1 MSRASSSLSSA
12 TMTTTQTKS
21 KTTLVLV
28 PQKRG
33 RRRRRLVGVV
43 ENKNRIAFTKLELLE
58 NGRTVLVRLRQSDE
72 RFEHLRQVLK
82 KTNTGDEYK
91 ATILN
96 ERLATGRILSYD
108 DSDDDERSVLIE
120 ILSTKEDEAKEEE
133 KSVTVSLL
141 LAMPRPKVLRR
152 LLSVFAQFGV
162 ENVHI
167 FSAEKTERCY
177 FQSEVLTE
185 DVLVREFTR
194 GVEQNALDFK
204 FPNASK
210 CRNLNA
216 VLEALLSSGDEGGR
230 AGREKN
236 IAKRVNGKKG
246 ANFEWLLRSTRDEE
260 EGEGGE
266 ERRRINLLAH
276 PSSASVSVTE
286 ALRNAAA
293 HEKSAISTNRVEIL
307 LAVGPEGGWS
317 EEEVRTFETF
327 DFVNVGLGN
336 RVFTTDVATIALLSS
351 INEYVEYSL

>member
-1 MSRASSSLSSA
+1 MGVVISA
-12 TMTTTQTKS
+12 ILGDDDDDTNEIENDLGFGPT
-21 KTTLVLV
+21 
-28 PQKRG
+28 KRG
-33 RRRRRLVGVV
+33 RRRRRPFVLV

-58 NGRTVLVRLRQSDE
+58 NESSTVLVRLRQSDE

-82 KTNTGDEYK
+82 KTNKGDEFK

-108 DSDDDERSVLIE
+108 SDVNDERSVLIE
-120 ILSTKEDEAKEEE
+120 ILSTKEEAKEE
-133 KSVTVSLL
+133 KMVTVSLL

-162 ENVHI
+162 ENVHM

-216 VLEALLSSGDEGGR
+216 VLEALLSSGDEEGK
-230 AGREKN
+230 AGREEN

-276 PSSASVSVTE
+276 PSNTSVSVTE
-286 ALRNAAA
+286 ALAVA

-327 DFVNVGLGN
+327 DFANVGLGN

-351 INEYVEYSL
+351 INEYVEYNDR

>member
-1 MSRASSSLSSA
+1 MRASSSLLFSA
-12 TMTTTQTKS
+12 TTTTKTKS
-21 KTTLVLV
+21 KTTSVLV

-33 RRRRRLVGVV
+33 RRRRRPFVHV

-58 NGRTVLVRLRQSDE
+58 NESSTVLVRLRQSDA

-82 KTNTGDEYK
+82 KANKGDEFK

-108 DSDDDERSVLIE
+108 DDERSVLIE
-120 ILSTKEDEAKEEE
+120 ILSTKEEEE
-133 KSVTVSLL
+133 KEEKMVTVSLL

-162 ENVHI
+162 ENVHM

-216 VLEALLSSGDEGGR
+216 VLEALLSSGDEEGR
-230 AGREKN
+230 KGREEN

-246 ANFEWLLRSTRDEE
+246 ANFEWLLRSMRDEE

-286 ALRNAAA
+286 ALAQ
-293 HEKSAISTNRVEIL
+293 EKSAISTNRVEIL

>member
-1 MSRASSSLSSA
+1 MRASFSSSSLP
-12 TMTTTQTKS
+12 TTTTKTKS
-21 KTTLVLV
+21 KTTSVLV

-33 RRRRRLVGVV
+33 RRRRRPFVHV

-58 NGRTVLVRLRQSDE
+58 NESSTVLVRLRQSDE

-82 KTNTGDEYK
+82 KTNKGDEFK

-108 DSDDDERSVLIE
+108 EDERSVLIE
-120 ILSTKEDEAKEEE
+120 ILSTKEEEAKEE
-133 KSVTVSLL
+133 KMVTVSLI

-162 ENVHI
+162 ENVHM

-216 VLEALLSSGDEGGR
+216 VLEALLSSGDEEGR
-230 AGREKN
+230 AEREEN

-246 ANFEWLLRSTRDEE
+246 ANFEWLLRSMRDEE

-286 ALRNAAA
+286 ALAQ
-293 HEKSAISTNRVEIL
+293 EKSAISTNRVEIL

>member
-1 MSRASSSLSSA
+1 MWASSSLLFSA
-12 TMTTTQTKS
+12 TTTTTQTKS
-21 KTTLVLV
+21 KTTSVLV

-33 RRRRRLVGVV
+33 RRRRRPFVLV

-58 NGRTVLVRLRQSDE
+58 NESSTVLVRLRQSDE

-82 KTNTGDEYK
+82 KTNKGDEFK

-108 DSDDDERSVLIE
+108 DDERSVLIE
-120 ILSTKEDEAKEEE
+120 ILSTKEEEE
-133 KSVTVSLL
+133 KEEKMVTVSLL

-162 ENVHI
+162 RNVFI

-177 FQSEVLTE
+177 FQSEVLKE

-216 VLEALLSSGDEGGR
+216 VLEALLSSGDEEGK
-230 AGREKN
+230 AGREEN

-246 ANFEWLLRSTRDEE
+246 ANFEWLLRSMRDEE

-286 ALRNAAA
+286 ALAQ
-293 HEKSAISTNRVEIL
+293 EKSAISTNRVEIL

>member
-1 MSRASSSLSSA
+1 MRASSSLLSSA
-12 TMTTTQTKS
+12 TTTTTQTKS
-21 KTTLVLV
+21 KTTSVLV

-33 RRRRRLVGVV
+33 RRRRRPFVLV
-43 ENKNRIAFTKLELLE
+43 ENKNRIAFTKLELSE
-58 NGRTVLVRLRQSDE
+58 NESSTVLVRLRQSDE

-82 KTNTGDEYK
+82 KTNKGDEFK

-108 DSDDDERSVLIE
+108 DDERSVLIE
-120 ILSTKEDEAKEEE
+120 ILSTKEEEE
-133 KSVTVSLL
+133 KEEKMVTVSLI

-162 ENVHI
+162 ENVHML
-167 FSAEKTERCY
+167 SAEKTERCY

-185 DVLVREFTR
+185 EVLVREFTR

-216 VLEALLSSGDEGGR
+216 VLEALLSSGDEEGM
-230 AGREKN
+230 AGREEN

-276 PSSASVSVTE
+276 PSNTSVSVTE
-286 ALRNAAA
+286 ALAVA

-327 DFVNVGLGN
+327 DFANVGLGN

-351 INEYVEYSL
+351 INEYVEYNDR

>member
-1 MSRASSSLSSA
+1 MRASSSSSSLL
-12 TMTTTQTKS
+12 TTTTKTKS
-21 KTTLVLV
+21 KTTSILV

-33 RRRRRLVGVV
+33 RRRRRPFVHV

-58 NGRTVLVRLRQSDE
+58 NESSTVLVRLRQSDE

-82 KTNTGDEYK
+82 KTNKGDEFK

-108 DSDDDERSVLIE
+108 DDERSVLIE
-120 ILSTKEDEAKEEE
+120 ILSTKEEEE
-133 KSVTVSLL
+133 KEEKMVTVSLL

-162 ENVHI
+162 RNVFI

-216 VLEALLSSGDEGGR
+216 VLEALLSSGDEEGR
-230 AGREKN
+230 AEREEN

-246 ANFEWLLRSTRDEE
+246 ANFEWLLRSTRDGEK
-260 EGEGGE
+260 GEGGE

-286 ALRNAAA
+286 ALAQ
-293 HEKSAISTNRVEIL
+293 EKSAISTNRVEIL

>member
-12 TMTTTQTKS
+12 TMTTTQRKS
-21 KTTLVLV
+21 QTSSVLV
-28 PQKRG
+28 PQKR
-33 RRRRRLVGVV
+33 RRRRRRPFVLV

-58 NGRTVLVRLRQSDE
+58 NESSTVLVRLRQSDE

-82 KTNTGDEYK
+82 KTNKGDEFK

-108 DSDDDERSVLIE
+108 DDERSVLIE
-120 ILSTKEDEAKEEE
+120 ILSTKEEEE
-133 KSVTVSLL
+133 KEEKMVTVSLI

-162 ENVHI
+162 ENVHML
-167 FSAEKTERCY
+167 SAEKTERCY

-216 VLEALLSSGDEGGR
+216 VLEALLSSGDEEGM
-230 AGREKN
+230 AGREEN

-246 ANFEWLLRSTRDEE
+246 ANFEWLLRSMRDEE

-286 ALRNAAA
+286 ALAQ
-293 HEKSAISTNRVEIL
+293 EKSAISTNRVEIL

-317 EEEVRTFETF
+317 EEEVRAFETF

>member
-1 MSRASSSLSSA
+1 MWASSSLLFSA
-12 TMTTTQTKS
+12 TTTTTQTKT
-21 KTTLVLV
+21 KTTSVLV

-33 RRRRRLVGVV
+33 RRRRRPFVLV
-43 ENKNRIAFTKLELLE
+43 ENKNRIAFTKLELSE
-58 NGRTVLVRLRQSDE
+58 NESSTVLVRLRQSDA

-82 KTNTGDEYK
+82 KTNKGDEFK

-108 DSDDDERSVLIE
+108 DDERSVLIE
-120 ILSTKEDEAKEEE
+120 ILSTKEEEE
-133 KSVTVSLL
+133 KEEKMVTVSLI

-162 ENVHI
+162 ENVHM

-216 VLEALLSSGDEGGR
+216 VLEALLSSGDEEGR
-230 AGREKN
+230 KGREEN

-246 ANFEWLLRSTRDEE
+246 ANFEWLLRSMRDEE

-286 ALRNAAA
+286 ALAQ
-293 HEKSAISTNRVEIL
+293 EKSAISTNRVEIL

>member
-1 MSRASSSLSSA
+1 MRASSSLLSSA
-12 TMTTTQTKS
+12 TTTTTQTKS
-21 KTTLVLV
+21 KTTSVLV

-33 RRRRRLVGVV
+33 RRRRRPFVLV
-43 ENKNRIAFTKLELLE
+43 ENKNRIAFTKLELSE
-58 NGRTVLVRLRQSDE
+58 NESSTVLVRLRQSDE

-82 KTNTGDEYK
+82 KTNKGDEFK

-108 DSDDDERSVLIE
+108 DDERSVLIE
-120 ILSTKEDEAKEEE
+120 ILSTKEEEE
-133 KSVTVSLL
+133 KEEKMVTVSLI

-162 ENVHI
+162 ENVHML
-167 FSAEKTERCY
+167 SAEKTERCY

-185 DVLVREFTR
+185 EVLVREFTR

-216 VLEALLSSGDEGGR
+216 VLEALLSSGDEEGM
-230 AGREKN
+230 AGREEN

-246 ANFEWLLRSTRDEE
+246 ANFEWLLRSMRDEE

-286 ALRNAAA
+286 ALAQ
-293 HEKSAISTNRVEIL
+293 EKSAISTNRVEIL

-317 EEEVRTFETF
+317 EEEVRAFETF

>member
-1 MSRASSSLSSA
+1 MWALSSLLFSA
-12 TMTTTQTKS
+12 TTTTTQTKS
-21 KTTLVLV
+21 KTTSVLV

-33 RRRRRLVGVV
+33 RRRRRRPFVLV

-58 NGRTVLVRLRQSDE
+58 NESSTVLVRLRQSDA

-82 KTNTGDEYK
+82 KANKGDEFK

-108 DSDDDERSVLIE
+108 DDERSVLIE
-120 ILSTKEDEAKEEE
+120 ILSTKEEEE
-133 KSVTVSLL
+133 KEEKMVTVSLL

-162 ENVHI
+162 ENVHM

-216 VLEALLSSGDEGGR
+216 VLEALLSSGDEEGR
-230 AGREKN
+230 AEREEN

-246 ANFEWLLRSTRDEE
+246 ANFEWLLRSMRDEE

-286 ALRNAAA
+286 ALAQ
-293 HEKSAISTNRVEIL
+293 EKSAISTNRVEIL

>member
-1 MSRASSSLSSA
+1 MWASSSLLFSA
-12 TMTTTQTKS
+12 TTTTTQTKS
-21 KTTLVLV
+21 KTTSVLV

-33 RRRRRLVGVV
+33 RRRRRPFVLV
-43 ENKNRIAFTKLELLE
+43 ENKNRIAFTKLELSE
-58 NGRTVLVRLRQSDE
+58 NESSTVVVRLRQSDE

-82 KTNTGDEYK
+82 KTNKGDEFK

-108 DSDDDERSVLIE
+108 DDERSVLIE
-120 ILSTKEDEAKEEE
+120 ILSTKEEEAKEE
-133 KSVTVSLL
+133 KMVTVSLL

-162 ENVHI
+162 RNVFI

-216 VLEALLSSGDEGGR
+216 VLEALLSSGDEEGK
-230 AGREKN
+230 AGREEN

-246 ANFEWLLRSTRDEE
+246 ANFEWLLRSMRDEE

-286 ALRNAAA
+286 ALAQ
-293 HEKSAISTNRVEIL
+293 EKSAISTNRVEIL

>member
-1 MSRASSSLSSA
+1 
-12 TMTTTQTKS
+12 MTTTQTKS

-82 KTNTGDEYK
+82 KTNKGDEFK

-96 ERLATGRILSYD
+96 ERLATGRILSH
-108 DSDDDERSVLIE
+108 DSDVNDERSVLIE
-120 ILSTKEDEAKEEE
+120 ILSTKEEAKEE
-133 KSVTVSLL
+133 KMVTVSLL

-216 VLEALLSSGDEGGR
+216 VLEALLSSGDEEGK
-230 AGREKN
+230 AGREEN

>member
-1 MSRASSSLSSA
+1 MWSSSSSSSLP
-12 TMTTTQTKS
+12 TTTTQTKS
-21 KTTLVLV
+21 KTTSVLV

-33 RRRRRLVGVV
+33 RRRRRPFVHVV
-43 ENKNRIAFTKLELLE
+43 ENKNRIAFTKLELSE
-58 NGRTVLVRLRQSDE
+58 NESSTVVVRLRQSDE

-82 KTNTGDEYK
+82 KTNKGDEFK

-108 DSDDDERSVLIE
+108 DDERSVLIE
-120 ILSTKEDEAKEEE
+120 ILSTKEEEAKEE
-133 KSVTVSLL
+133 KMVTVSLI

-162 ENVHI
+162 RNVFI

-216 VLEALLSSGDEGGR
+216 VLEALLSSGDEEGR
-230 AGREKN
+230 KGREEN

-246 ANFEWLLRSTRDEE
+246 ANFEWLLRSMRDEE

-286 ALRNAAA
+286 ALAQ
-293 HEKSAISTNRVEIL
+293 EKSAISTNRVEIL

>member
-1 MSRASSSLSSA
+1 MRASSSLLSSA
-12 TMTTTQTKS
+12 TTTTTQTKS
-21 KTTLVLV
+21 KTTSVLV

-33 RRRRRLVGVV
+33 RRRRRPFVLV
-43 ENKNRIAFTKLELLE
+43 ENKNRIAFTKLELSE
-58 NGRTVLVRLRQSDE
+58 NESSTVLVRLRQSDE

-82 KTNTGDEYK
+82 KTNKGDEFK

-108 DSDDDERSVLIE
+108 DDERSVLIE
-120 ILSTKEDEAKEEE
+120 ILSTKEEEE
-133 KSVTVSLL
+133 KEEKMVTVSLI

-162 ENVHI
+162 ENVHM

-216 VLEALLSSGDEGGR
+216 VLEALLSSGDEEGM
-230 AGREKN
+230 AGREEN

-246 ANFEWLLRSTRDEE
+246 ANFEWLLRSTRDGEK
-260 EGEGGE
+260 GEGGE

-286 ALRNAAA
+286 ALAQ
-293 HEKSAISTNRVEIL
+293 EKSAISTNRVEIL

>member
-1 MSRASSSLSSA
+1 MRASSSLLSSA
-12 TMTTTQTKS
+12 TTTTTQTKS
-21 KTTLVLV
+21 KTTSVLV

-33 RRRRRLVGVV
+33 RRRRRPFVLV

-58 NGRTVLVRLRQSDE
+58 NESSTVLVRLRQSDE

-82 KTNTGDEYK
+82 KTNKGDEFK

-108 DSDDDERSVLIE
+108 DDERSVLIE
-120 ILSTKEDEAKEEE
+120 ILSTKEEEAKEE
-133 KSVTVSLL
+133 KMVTVSLI

-162 ENVHI
+162 ENVHM

-216 VLEALLSSGDEGGR
+216 VLEALLSSGDEEGM
-230 AGREKN
+230 AGREEN

-246 ANFEWLLRSTRDEE
+246 ANFEWLLRSMRDEE

-286 ALRNAAA
+286 ALAQ
-293 HEKSAISTNRVEIL
+293 EKSAISTNRVEIL

-317 EEEVRTFETF
+317 EEEVRAFETF

>member
-1 MSRASSSLSSA
+1 
-12 TMTTTQTKS
+12 
-21 KTTLVLV
+21 
-28 PQKRG
+28 
-33 RRRRRLVGVV
+33 
-43 ENKNRIAFTKLELLE
+43 
-58 NGRTVLVRLRQSDE
+58 
-72 RFEHLRQVLK
+72 LK
-82 KTNTGDEYK
+82 KTNKGDEFK

-108 DSDDDERSVLIE
+108 DDERSVLIE
-120 ILSTKEDEAKEEE
+120 ILSTKEEEE
-133 KSVTVSLL
+133 KEEKMVTVSLL

-162 ENVHI
+162 RNVFI

-194 GVEQNALDFK
+194 GIEQNALDFK

-216 VLEALLSSGDEGGR
+216 VLEALLSSGDEEGR
-230 AGREKN
+230 KGREEN

-246 ANFEWLLRSTRDEE
+246 ANFEWLLRSMRDEE

-286 ALRNAAA
+286 ALAQ
-293 HEKSAISTNRVEIL
+293 EKSAISTNRVEIL

>member
-1 MSRASSSLSSA
+1 MRASSSSCYS
-12 TMTTTQTKS
+12 
-21 KTTLVLV
+21 
-28 PQKRG
+28 
-33 RRRRRLVGVV
+33 RRRRRRKRNRKRPRFWSHKKEEGGGGGDLSSVV

-58 NGRTVLVRLRQSDE
+58 NESSTVVVRLRQSDA

-82 KTNTGDEYK
+82 KTNKGDEFK

-108 DSDDDERSVLIE
+108 DDDERSVLIE
-120 ILSTKEDEAKEEE
+120 ILSTKEEEAKEE
-133 KSVTVSLL
+133 KMVTVSLI

-162 ENVHI
+162 ENVHM

-216 VLEALLSSGDEGGR
+216 VLEALLSSGDEEGR
-230 AGREKN
+230 KGREEN

-246 ANFEWLLRSTRDEE
+246 ANFEWLLRSMRDEE

-286 ALRNAAA
+286 ALAQ
-293 HEKSAISTNRVEIL
+293 EKSAISTNRVEIL

>member
-1 MSRASSSLSSA
+1 M
-12 TMTTTQTKS
+12 
-21 KTTLVLV
+21 
-28 PQKRG
+28 
-33 RRRRRLVGVV
+33 
-43 ENKNRIAFTKLELLE
+43 
-58 NGRTVLVRLRQSDE
+58 
-72 RFEHLRQVLK
+72 K
-82 KTNTGDEYK
+82 KTNKGDEFK

-108 DSDDDERSVLIE
+108 DDDERSVLIE
-120 ILSTKEDEAKEEE
+120 ILSTKEEEAKEE
-133 KSVTVSLL
+133 KMVTVSLI

-162 ENVHI
+162 ENVHML
-167 FSAEKTERCY
+167 SAEKTERCY

-185 DVLVREFTR
+185 EVLVREFTR

-216 VLEALLSSGDEGGR
+216 VLEALLSSGDEEGM
-230 AGREKN
+230 AGREEN

-246 ANFEWLLRSTRDEE
+246 ANFEWLLRSMRDEE

-286 ALRNAAA
+286 ALAQ
-293 HEKSAISTNRVEIL
+293 EKSAISTNRVEIL

-317 EEEVRTFETF
+317 EEEVRAFETF

>member
-1 MSRASSSLSSA
+1 MWASSSLLFSA
-12 TMTTTQTKS
+12 TTTTTQTKT
-21 KTTLVLV
+21 KTTSVLV

-33 RRRRRLVGVV
+33 RRRRRPFVLV
-43 ENKNRIAFTKLELLE
+43 ENKNRIAFTKLELSE
-58 NGRTVLVRLRQSDE
+58 NESSTVLVRLRQSDE

-82 KTNTGDEYK
+82 KTNKGDEFK

-108 DSDDDERSVLIE
+108 DDERSVLIE
-120 ILSTKEDEAKEEE
+120 ILSTKEEEE
-133 KSVTVSLL
+133 KEEKMVTVSLI

-162 ENVHI
+162 ENVHM

-216 VLEALLSSGDEGGR
+216 VLEALLSSGDEEGR
-230 AGREKN
+230 KGREEN

-286 ALRNAAA
+286 ALAQ
-293 HEKSAISTNRVEIL
+293 EKSAISTNRVEIL

>member
-1 MSRASSSLSSA
+1 MLASSSSSSLP
-12 TMTTTQTKS
+12 TTTTQTKS
-21 KTTLVLV
+21 KTTSVLV

-33 RRRRRLVGVV
+33 RRRRRRPFVHVV
-43 ENKNRIAFTKLELLE
+43 ENKNRIAFTKLELSE
-58 NGRTVLVRLRQSDE
+58 NESSTVVVRLRQSDE

-82 KTNTGDEYK
+82 KTNKGDEFK

-108 DSDDDERSVLIE
+108 EDERSVLIE
-120 ILSTKEDEAKEEE
+120 ILSTKEEEAKEE
-133 KSVTVSLL
+133 KMVTVSLI

-162 ENVHI
+162 ENVHM

-216 VLEALLSSGDEGGR
+216 VLEALLSSGDEEGR
-230 AGREKN
+230 KGREEN

-286 ALRNAAA
+286 ALAQ
-293 HEKSAISTNRVEIL
+293 EKSAISTNRVEIL

>member
-1 MSRASSSLSSA
+1 MWASSSLLFSA
-12 TMTTTQTKS
+12 TTTTQTKS
-21 KTTLVLV
+21 KTTSVLV

-33 RRRRRLVGVV
+33 RRRRRPFVHVV
-43 ENKNRIAFTKLELLE
+43 ENKNRIAFTKLELSE
-58 NGRTVLVRLRQSDE
+58 NESSTVVVRLRQSDE

-82 KTNTGDEYK
+82 KTNKGDEFK

-108 DSDDDERSVLIE
+108 DDERSVLIE
-120 ILSTKEDEAKEEE
+120 ILSTKEEEAKEE
-133 KSVTVSLL
+133 KMVTVSLL

-162 ENVHI
+162 RNVFI

-216 VLEALLSSGDEGGR
+216 VLEALLSSGDEEGK
-230 AGREKN
+230 AGREEN

-246 ANFEWLLRSTRDEE
+246 ANFEWLLRSMRDEE

-286 ALRNAAA
+286 ALAQ
-293 HEKSAISTNRVEIL
+293 EKSAISTNRVEIL

>member
-1 MSRASSSLSSA
+1 
-12 TMTTTQTKS
+12 
-21 KTTLVLV
+21 
-28 PQKRG
+28 
-33 RRRRRLVGVV
+33 
-43 ENKNRIAFTKLELLE
+43 
-58 NGRTVLVRLRQSDE
+58 
-72 RFEHLRQVLK
+72 
-82 KTNTGDEYK
+82 
-91 ATILN
+91 
-96 ERLATGRILSYD
+96 
-108 DSDDDERSVLIE
+108 
-120 ILSTKEDEAKEEE
+120 LSTKEEEE
-133 KSVTVSLL
+133 KEEKMVTVSLL

-162 ENVHI
+162 ENVHM

-216 VLEALLSSGDEGGR
+216 VLEALLSSGDEEGR
-230 AGREKN
+230 TGREEN

-246 ANFEWLLRSTRDEE
+246 ANFEWLLRSMRDEE

-286 ALRNAAA
+286 ALAQ
-293 HEKSAISTNRVEIL
+293 EKSAISTNRVEIL

>member
-1 MSRASSSLSSA
+1 MRASSSLLSSA
-12 TMTTTQTKS
+12 TTTTTQTKS
-21 KTTLVLV
+21 KTTSVLV

-33 RRRRRLVGVV
+33 RRRRRPFVLV
-43 ENKNRIAFTKLELLE
+43 ENKNRIAFTKLELSE
-58 NGRTVLVRLRQSDE
+58 NESSTVLVRLRQSDE

-82 KTNTGDEYK
+82 KTNKGDEFK

-108 DSDDDERSVLIE
+108 DDERSVLIE
-120 ILSTKEDEAKEEE
+120 ILSTKEEEE
-133 KSVTVSLL
+133 KEEKMVTVSLI

-162 ENVHI
+162 ENVHM

-216 VLEALLSSGDEGGR
+216 VLEALLSSGDEEGK
-230 AGREKN
+230 AGREEN

-246 ANFEWLLRSTRDEE
+246 ANFEWLLRSMRDEE

-286 ALRNAAA
+286 ALAQ
-293 HEKSAISTNRVEIL
+293 EKSAISTNRVEIL

-317 EEEVRTFETF
+317 EEEVRAFETF

>member
-1 MSRASSSLSSA
+1 MRASSSLLFSA
-12 TMTTTQTKS
+12 TTTTKTKS
-21 KTTLVLV
+21 KTTSVLV

-33 RRRRRLVGVV
+33 RRRRRRPFVLV

-58 NGRTVLVRLRQSDE
+58 NESSTVLVRLRQSDA

-82 KTNTGDEYK
+82 KANKGDEFK

-108 DSDDDERSVLIE
+108 DDERSVLIE
-120 ILSTKEDEAKEEE
+120 ILSTKEEEE
-133 KSVTVSLL
+133 KEEKMVTVSLL

-162 ENVHI
+162 RNVFI

-216 VLEALLSSGDEGGR
+216 VLEALLSSGDEEGR
-230 AGREKN
+230 TGREEN

-246 ANFEWLLRSTRDEE
+246 ANFEWLLRSMRDEE

-286 ALRNAAA
+286 ALAQ
-293 HEKSAISTNRVEIL
+293 EKSAISTNRVEIL

>member
-1 MSRASSSLSSA
+1 M
-12 TMTTTQTKS
+12 
-21 KTTLVLV
+21 
-28 PQKRG
+28 
-33 RRRRRLVGVV
+33 
-43 ENKNRIAFTKLELLE
+43 
-58 NGRTVLVRLRQSDE
+58 
-72 RFEHLRQVLK
+72 K
-82 KTNTGDEYK
+82 KTNKGDEFK

-108 DSDDDERSVLIE
+108 EDERSVLIE
-120 ILSTKEDEAKEEE
+120 ILSTKEEEAKEE
-133 KSVTVSLL
+133 KMVTVSLI

-162 ENVHI
+162 RNVFI

-216 VLEALLSSGDEGGR
+216 VLEALLSSGDEEGR
-230 AGREKN
+230 KGREEN

-246 ANFEWLLRSTRDEE
+246 ANFEWLLRSMRDEE

-286 ALRNAAA
+286 ALAQ
-293 HEKSAISTNRVEIL
+293 EKSAISTNRVEIL

>member
-1 MSRASSSLSSA
+1 MRASSSWSSLL
-12 TMTTTQTKS
+12 TTTTKTKS
-21 KTTLVLV
+21 KTTSVLV

-33 RRRRRLVGVV
+33 RRRRRPFVHV

-58 NGRTVLVRLRQSDE
+58 NESSTVLVRLRQSDE

-82 KTNTGDEYK
+82 KTNKGDEFK

-108 DSDDDERSVLIE
+108 DDDERSVLIE
-120 ILSTKEDEAKEEE
+120 ILSTKEEEE
-133 KSVTVSLL
+133 KEEKMVTVSLL

-162 ENVHI
+162 RNVHM

-216 VLEALLSSGDEGGR
+216 VLEALLSSGDEEGR
-230 AGREKN
+230 KGREEN

-246 ANFEWLLRSTRDEE
+246 ANFEWLLRSMRDEE

-286 ALRNAAA
+286 ALAQ
-293 HEKSAISTNRVEIL
+293 EKSAISTNRVEIL

-317 EEEVRTFETF
+317 EEEVRTFATF

>member
-12 TMTTTQTKS
+12 TMTTTQRKS
-21 KTTLVLV
+21 QTSSVLV
-28 PQKRG
+28 PQKR
-33 RRRRRLVGVV
+33 RRRRRRPFVLV

-58 NGRTVLVRLRQSDE
+58 NESSTVLVRLRQSDE

-82 KTNTGDEYK
+82 KTNKGDEFK

-108 DSDDDERSVLIE
+108 SDVNDERSVLIE
-120 ILSTKEDEAKEEE
+120 ILSTKEEAKEE
-133 KSVTVSLL
+133 KMVTVSLL

-162 ENVHI
+162 ENVHM

-216 VLEALLSSGDEGGR
+216 VLEALLSSGDEEGR
-230 AGREKN
+230 KGREEN

-246 ANFEWLLRSTRDEE
+246 ANFEWLLRSMRDEE

-286 ALRNAAA
+286 ALAQ
-293 HEKSAISTNRVEIL
+293 EKSAISTNRVEIL

-317 EEEVRTFETF
+317 EEEVRAFETF

>member
-1 MSRASSSLSSA
+1 MRASSSLLFSA
-12 TMTTTQTKS
+12 TTTTKTKS
-21 KTTLVLV
+21 KTTSVLV

-33 RRRRRLVGVV
+33 RRRRRPFVHVV
-43 ENKNRIAFTKLELLE
+43 ENKNRIAFTKLELSE
-58 NGRTVLVRLRQSDE
+58 NESSTVVVRLRQSDE

-82 KTNTGDEYK
+82 KTNKGDEFK

-108 DSDDDERSVLIE
+108 DDERSVLIE
-120 ILSTKEDEAKEEE
+120 ILSTKEEEAKEE
-133 KSVTVSLL
+133 KMVTVSLI

-162 ENVHI
+162 RNVFI

-216 VLEALLSSGDEGGR
+216 VLEALLSSGDEEGR
-230 AGREKN
+230 KGREEN

-246 ANFEWLLRSTRDEE
+246 ANFEWLLRSMRDEE

-286 ALRNAAA
+286 ALAQ
-293 HEKSAISTNRVEIL
+293 EKSAISTNRVEIL

>member
-1 MSRASSSLSSA
+1 M
-12 TMTTTQTKS
+12 
-21 KTTLVLV
+21 
-28 PQKRG
+28 
-33 RRRRRLVGVV
+33 
-43 ENKNRIAFTKLELLE
+43 AFTKLELLE
-58 NGRTVLVRLRQSDE
+58 NESSTVLVRLRQSDE

-82 KTNTGDEYK
+82 KTNKGDEFK

-108 DSDDDERSVLIE
+108 DDERSVLIE
-120 ILSTKEDEAKEEE
+120 ILSTKEEEE
-133 KSVTVSLL
+133 KEEKMVTVSLI

-162 ENVHI
+162 ENVHML
-167 FSAEKTERCY
+167 SAEKTERCY

-185 DVLVREFTR
+185 EVLVREFTR

-216 VLEALLSSGDEGGR
+216 VLEALLSSGDEEGM
-230 AGREKN
+230 AGREEN

-246 ANFEWLLRSTRDEE
+246 ANFEWLLRSMRDEE

-293 HEKSAISTNRVEIL
+293 HEKSAISTNIVEIL

>member
-1 MSRASSSLSSA
+1 MRASSSLLFSA
-12 TMTTTQTKS
+12 TTTTKTKS
-21 KTTLVLV
+21 KTTSVLV

-33 RRRRRLVGVV
+33 RRRRRRPFVLV

-58 NGRTVLVRLRQSDE
+58 NESSTVLVRLRQSDA

-82 KTNTGDEYK
+82 KANKGDEFK

-108 DSDDDERSVLIE
+108 DDDERSVLIE
-120 ILSTKEDEAKEEE
+120 ILSTKEEEAKEE
-133 KSVTVSLL
+133 KMVTVSLI

-162 ENVHI
+162 ENVHM

-216 VLEALLSSGDEGGR
+216 VLEALLSSGDEEGR
-230 AGREKN
+230 KGREEN

-246 ANFEWLLRSTRDEE
+246 ANFEWLLRSMRDEE

-286 ALRNAAA
+286 ALAQ
-293 HEKSAISTNRVEIL
+293 EKSAISTNRVEIL

>member
-1 MSRASSSLSSA
+1 MRASSSSSSLL
-12 TMTTTQTKS
+12 TTTTKTKS
-21 KTTLVLV
+21 KTTSVLV

-33 RRRRRLVGVV
+33 RRRRRPFVHV

-58 NGRTVLVRLRQSDE
+58 NESSTVLVRLRQSDE

-82 KTNTGDEYK
+82 KTNKGDEFK

-108 DSDDDERSVLIE
+108 EDERSVLIE
-120 ILSTKEDEAKEEE
+120 ILSTKEEEAKEE
-133 KSVTVSLL
+133 KMVTVSLI

-162 ENVHI
+162 ENVHM

-216 VLEALLSSGDEGGR
+216 VLEALLSSGDEEGR
-230 AGREKN
+230 KGREEN

-246 ANFEWLLRSTRDEE
+246 ANFEWLLRSMRDEE

-286 ALRNAAA
+286 ALAQ
-293 HEKSAISTNRVEIL
+293 EKSAISTNRVEIL